1 MFIFHEDIE
10 LLEGGRSHVRT
21 KFDDEVEAM
30 TTTTQIEGPTS
41 LNQTL
46 KATVVHRR
54 TSKDAETRKKVH
66 YNSQCY
72 LVKTKEA
79 LD

>member
-46 KATVVHRR
+46 KATVQH
-54 TSKDAETRKKVH
+54 SS
-66 YNSQCY
+66 SQ
-72 LVKTKEA
+72 ENQ
-79 LD
+79 